1 MANKNELEVKIKI
14 EGEQWKKC
22 LDKALKEA
30 TKNVKI
36 DGFRKG
42 KAPKDTVIK
51 KYGQG
56 NIWIDA
62 ADLCV
67 QDAYRQM
74 LDEKKDL
81 EIVARP
87 DGTISAVNDDYVEFT
102 FTLTLKPEVK
112 LGKYKGLKIEKDKV
126 KVTDKEIEDSLNSM
140 RQRFAEVVTKDG
152 QVEENDTVIIDFEGF
167 KDGEPF
173 EGGKGENY
181 SLTIGSNTFIPGFEE
196 QIIGMKKGEEKE
208 IVVTFP
214 DDYHA
219 EELKGQPA
227 IFKVKLHEIK
237 ETKLPE
243 LNEEFFE
250 DLDYEGVKDEASLK
264 KVLKDNILARKE
276 READNKYLDQLL
288 DECIKNMEVDIP
300 HIMIHEEIDRMLAQ
314 YEENLKM
321 QGLTLE
327 QFYQFTNSDEEALK
341 NQMHEEA
348 EKRVA
353 IRLLLEAI
361 IKEEKIEVT
370 KEETEKELEE
380 LLKQYQMEKEDF
392 LKATGGLEMVKY
404 DLKVKKAFDI
414 IKGEK

>member
-173 EGGKGENY
+173 EGGKSENY

-341 NQMHEEA
+341 DQMHEEA
-348 EKRVA
+348 EKRVS

-380 LLKQYQMEKEDF
+380 LLKQYQMEKDDF
-392 LKATGGLEMVKY
+392 LKAAGGLEMVEY

-414 IKGEK
+414 IKGEE

>member
-173 EGGKGENY
+173 AGGKGENY
-181 SLTIGSNTFIPGFEE
+181 S
-196 QIIGMKKGEEKE
+196 
-208 IVVTFP
+208 
-214 DDYHA
+214 
-219 EELKGQPA
+219 
-227 IFKVKLHEIK
+227 
-237 ETKLPE
+237 
-243 LNEEFFE
+243 
-250 DLDYEGVKDEASLK
+250 
-264 KVLKDNILARKE
+264 
-276 READNKYLDQLL
+276 
-288 DECIKNMEVDIP
+288 
-300 HIMIHEEIDRMLAQ
+300 
-314 YEENLKM
+314 
-321 QGLTLE
+321 
-327 QFYQFTNSDEEALK
+327 
-341 NQMHEEA
+341 
-348 EKRVA
+348 
-353 IRLLLEAI
+353 
-361 IKEEKIEVT
+361 
-370 KEETEKELEE
+370 
-380 LLKQYQMEKEDF
+380 
-392 LKATGGLEMVKY
+392 
-404 DLKVKKAFDI
+404 
-414 IKGEK
+414 

>member
-1 MANKNELEVKIKI
+1 
-14 EGEQWKKC
+14 
-22 LDKALKEA
+22 
-30 TKNVKI
+30 
-36 DGFRKG
+36 
-42 KAPKDTVIK
+42 
-51 KYGQG
+51 
-56 NIWIDA
+56 
-62 ADLCV
+62 
-67 QDAYRQM
+67 
-74 LDEKKDL
+74 
-81 EIVARP
+81 
-87 DGTISAVNDDYVEFT
+87 
-102 FTLTLKPEVK
+102 
-112 LGKYKGLKIEKDKV
+112 
-126 KVTDKEIEDSLNSM
+126 
-140 RQRFAEVVTKDG
+140 
-152 QVEENDTVIIDFEGF
+152 
-167 KDGEPF
+167 
-173 EGGKGENY
+173 
-181 SLTIGSNTFIPGFEE
+181 
-196 QIIGMKKGEEKE
+196 MKKGEEKE

>member
-1 MANKNELEVKIKI
+1 
-14 EGEQWKKC
+14 
-22 LDKALKEA
+22 
-30 TKNVKI
+30 
-36 DGFRKG
+36 
-42 KAPKDTVIK
+42 
-51 KYGQG
+51 
-56 NIWIDA
+56 
-62 ADLCV
+62 
-67 QDAYRQM
+67 M

>member
-112 LGKYKGLKIEKDKV
+112 LGKYKGIKIEKDKV

-173 EGGKGENY
+173 AGGKGENY

-341 NQMHEEA
+341 DQMHEEA
-348 EKRVA
+348 EKRVS

-392 LKATGGLEMVKY
+392 LKAVGGLEMVEY